1 MMIGLGQSS
10 GEQVSC
16 TSPSSP
22 SILCEKGFALKIMRQ
37 LSGKCQSEAHSMY
50 LWSGL
55 SITAIAGP
63 IALTD
68 ALQIFKSAIPESSKD
83 PYNIGMLRVHTTTR
97 QRTHR
102 LLPVHIYENGKF
114 FHPCNFQNI
123 QYCEVVSAM
132 ESKPAY
138 LAGMHHFSG
147 SWHQMPITNERS
159 TT

>member
-1 MMIGLGQSS
+1 MTIGLGQSS
-10 GEQVSC
+10 GERVFC
-16 TSPSSP
+16 TSASCC
-22 SILCEKGFALKIMRQ
+22 LTMDDRKFDVKVARQ
-37 LSGKCQSEAHSMY
+37 LSKMRQGEACSMY
-50 LWSGL
+50 LKWTFQPT
-55 SITAIAGP
+55 IAVAGP

-68 ALQIFKSAIPESSKD
+68 ALQIFKSAASDSNKD
-83 PYNIGMLRVHTTTR
+83 PYTTGMLRVHTTIH

-132 ESKPAY
+132 QSKPAY

-147 SWHQMPITNERS
+147 SWNQMPLID
-159 TT
+159 

>member
-1 MMIGLGQSS
+1 M
-10 GEQVSC
+10 
-16 TSPSSP
+16 T
-22 SILCEKGFALKIMRQ
+22 KALKGTRQ
-37 LSGKCQSEAHSMY
+37 LSENGQNKAHSTN
-50 LWSGL
+50 LWTGL
-55 SITAIAGP
+55 SIIAVAGP

-68 ALQIFKSAIPESSKD
+68 ALQIFKSAVPDSSKD

-102 LLPVHIYENGKF
+102 LLPAHIYENGKF

-147 SWHQMPITNERS
+147 SWHQMPLTNARSIT
-159 TT
+159 